1 MGRVMALDW
10 GEVRIGVAL
19 SDPLRLTS
27 RALTTLTHRDAE
39 KDTEAIRRIIEEHDV
54 VEVIVGHPVHTD
66 GGRGRVARAAEQFA
80 ERLRANVEV
89 PVLLWDERFTTQEA
103 ARTLIEMNV
112 KRRQRDRAIDRFAAA
127 LILQGFLEFERQQS
141 AGVAGDPGRSVSE

>member
-1 MGRVMALDW
+1 MAFDW
-10 GEVRIGVAL
+10 GEARIGVAL

-39 KDTEAIRRIIEEHDV
+39 KVMQAIRRLIEEHDV
-54 VEVIVGHPVHTD
+54 VEVVVGHPVHMD

-80 ERLRANVEV
+80 ERLKARVEL
-89 PVLLWDERFTTQEA
+89 PVHLWDERFTTQEA

-112 KRRQRDRAIDRFAAA
+112 KRSQRGRAIDRFAAA

-141 AGVAGDPGRSVSE
+141 AGVAGDTGRSVSG

>member
-27 RALTTLTHRDAE
+27 RALTTITHRDA
-39 KDTEAIRRIIEEHDV
+39 DSDLRAIRRLIEEHEVMEV
-54 VEVIVGHPVHTD
+54 VIGHPVHMD

-80 ERLRANVEV
+80 ERLKAKVEV
-89 PVLLWDERFTTQEA
+89 PVRLWDERLTTQEA

-112 KRRQRDRAIDRFAAA
+112 RRRERGRAIDRFAAA
-127 LILQGFLEFERQQS
+127 LILQGFLEFERQQ
-141 AGVAGDPGRSVSE
+141 GTRVAGDSGSCVSE